1 MSVREDRS
9 QISDV
14 SGSSC
19 CWTLTQPARDLKGKE
34 GRARKAALE
43 ADTPRTGSEE
53 FERAPEFFFSVNNCI
68 SGHVVFQ
75 ALKWSAKHAW
85 RLSQHF

>member
-1 MSVREDRS
+1 MAGDGQLTFSCVTQAVQSCDGADQGDKCDPLGGVSVSVREDRS

-14 SGSSC
+14 S
-19 CWTLTQPARDLKGKE
+19 
-34 GRARKAALE
+34 
-43 ADTPRTGSEE
+43 E

-75 ALKWSAKHAW
+75 ALKWSAEHAW

>member
-14 SGSSC
+14 S
-19 CWTLTQPARDLKGKE
+19 
-34 GRARKAALE
+34 
-43 ADTPRTGSEE
+43 E

>member
-1 MSVREDRS
+1 MAGDGQLTFECESDRS
-9 QISDV
+9 QISDDIV
-14 SGSSC
+14 S
-19 CWTLTQPARDLKGKE
+19 
-34 GRARKAALE
+34 
-43 ADTPRTGSEE
+43 E

-68 SGHVVFQ
+68 KFSGHVVFQ

>member
-14 SGSSC
+14 S
-19 CWTLTQPARDLKGKE
+19 
-34 GRARKAALE
+34 
-43 ADTPRTGSEE
+43 E

-85 RLSQHF
+85 RLSQHFEAKFSGF

>member
-1 MSVREDRS
+1 MCKCECESDRS

-14 SGSSC
+14 S
-19 CWTLTQPARDLKGKE
+19 
-34 GRARKAALE
+34 
-43 ADTPRTGSEE
+43 E
-53 FERAPEFFFSVNNCI
+53 FERAPEFLFSVNNSYCI

-85 RLSQHF
+85 RLSQHFEAKFSGF

>member
-1 MSVREDRS
+1 MLDVSVRPVWMSVRP
-9 QISDV
+9 V
-14 SGSSC
+14 
-19 CWTLTQPARDLKGKE
+19 ADLRRE
-34 GRARKAALE
+34 C
-43 ADTPRTGSEE
+43 D

-85 RLSQHF
+85 RLSQHFEAKFSGF